1 MKKETSKATASVS
14 LGKSKEVR
22 GHVIH
27 RLPLGA
33 YLEMIEMIK
42 DMPQKLIEACFPGMN
57 AMQILAQLKT
67 IDAAMLSDIAVRAM
81 TAAPAQAVRLLSH
94 CTGID
99 EKILLEDKN
108 IGLDGAAEM
117 IEAIYELNQI
127 GNFMQAAAR
136 LAAKAKE
143 STTLTNGSKG

>member
-1 MKKETSKATASVS
+1 MS

-22 GHVIH
+22 GHTIR

-33 YLEMIEMIK
+33 YLEMIEMVK
-42 DMPQKLIEACFPGMN
+42 EMPQKLIEACFPGMS
-57 AMQILAQLKT
+57 AVQILVQLKT
-67 IDAAMLSDIAVRAM
+67 IDAAMLSEIAVRAM

-99 EKILLEDKN
+99 EKILLEDTN

-117 IEAIYELNQI
+117 VEAVYELNHI
-127 GNFMQAAAR
+127 GNFMQAATR
-136 LAAKAKE
+136 LVAKAKE